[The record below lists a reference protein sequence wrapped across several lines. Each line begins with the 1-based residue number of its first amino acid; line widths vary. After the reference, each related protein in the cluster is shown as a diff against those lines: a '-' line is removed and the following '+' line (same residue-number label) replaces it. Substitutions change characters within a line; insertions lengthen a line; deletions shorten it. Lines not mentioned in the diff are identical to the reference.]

1 MDSPLLDNRLL
12 IAPCGM
18 NCGICI
24 GHLRNK
30 NKCDGCN
37 FEGGNKPHYCRKC
50 VIKNCEYLTGSSSGF
65 CYDCSKYPCKRLKQL
80 DKRYRTKYAMSM
92 IENLNFIK
100 TSGIN
105 AFLANESV
113 RWKCHTCDGYIC
125 VHRGFCLKCHPK
137 KSITS

>member
-65 CYDCSKYPCKRLKQL
+65 CYDCSKYPCTRLKQL
-80 DKRYRTKYAMSM
+80 DKRYRVNYQMSM
-92 IENLNFIK
+92 IENLNKIQ
-100 TSGIN
+100 SIGIVEFLNQENQRWTCVNCN
-105 AFLANESV
+105 ARVS
-113 RWKCHTCDGYIC
+113 
-125 VHRGFCLKCHPK
+125 VHRDNCLECGERV
-137 KSITS
+137 IR